1 MSSRS
6 SINFHDHFR
15 HLVKISA
22 GMPGNTKWAK
32 WGEKNGKGK
41 NSQWFGVIHR
51 HWNNC
56 GLYAKEIKWKDG
68 NITQELECMLKTNGN
83 PKNGKNK
90 IAN

>member
-6 SINFHDHFR
+6 STNFHAHFR

-32 WGEKNGKGK
+32 YREKKQK
-41 NSQWFGVIHR
+41 REKQWFRVIHR
-51 HWNNC
+51 HWNNY

-68 NITQELECMLKTNGN
+68 NITQELECILKTNGN
-83 PKNGKNK
+83 PKTGKNK